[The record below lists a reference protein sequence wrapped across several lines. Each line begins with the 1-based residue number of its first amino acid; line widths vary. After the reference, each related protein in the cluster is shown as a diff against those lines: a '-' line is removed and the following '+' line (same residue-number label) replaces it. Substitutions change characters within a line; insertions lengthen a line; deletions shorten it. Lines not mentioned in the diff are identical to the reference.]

1 VLNNRSVSLLSSNQV
16 RASFAFMVVLL
27 IGGLS
32 GCASSTTG
40 NSAVQITP
48 NSALLSLGQKF
59 QFNAISSVSTSNNF
73 LWEVNGVVG
82 GSASTGTITSDGVYT
97 APNSSTNQPV
107 SIGIQ
112 QQGSTASV
120 SFYDPNH
127 PTPGTVAATQ
137 NPLVAAYTVVVP
149 DGGSAQVQ
157 FGTDTSYG
165 LNTSSVSPTTGGT
178 ETIYVAGMRASTT
191 YHMQAITN
199 LADGTQV
206 KDADHTF
213 QTGAIPAAQLPNITT
228 QLTGAGTP
236 SPGVELMGLVPNAT
250 SINQLA
256 ALATDLSGNVIWYYA
271 MPTGA
276 YPEPIKL
283 LPNGHMLM
291 LALGGTAC
299 GQGSAPNAT
308 CTLDDAREI
317 DLAGNIINDVTVN
330 EVNQSLPHIA
340 DFQITQF
347 THDVLELPNGHLI
360 ILCIV
365 PRIVN
370 GVTGIPD
377 GTIITGDAV
386 VDWDPQANQVVWAWS
401 VYDHLSYS
409 HAPYG
414 LSDWT
419 HSNALYYSQDDGNL
433 LLSLRNQ
440 NWILKLNYQD
450 GAGDGSILW
459 HFGPDG
465 DFTLPNGQAPIEWN
479 YGQHGVTIQSPNT
492 SGIFS
497 LMFFNNGTGR
507 LVDANND
514 VCGTTG
520 QIACY
525 SSVPIFQVN
534 EYTKTASVLWEDK
547 LAPAYSICCG
557 DALILPTGNVE
568 FDVAYDVNT
577 PNVSYVEEVTQ
588 TQSPELIWRMNITNQ
603 LAYRAFRISSLY
615 PGVTW
620 PSNAQPNS
628 AVPNSTPKTY
638 H

>member
-1 VLNNRSVSLLSSNQV
+1 MFNSRCVLF
-16 RASFAFMVVLL
+16 SFANLILASSAFVVFVL

-40 NSAVQITP
+40 NSVVQITP
-48 NSALLSLGQKF
+48 NSAVLSLGQKF
-59 QFNAISSVSTSNNF
+59 QFNAISSVATSNNF
-73 LWEVNGVVG
+73 LWEVSGVVG
-82 GSASTGTITSDGVYT
+82 GSASTGTITPDGMYT

-107 SIGIQ
+107 SIGIHN
-112 QQGSTASV
+112 QGSTASV

-137 NPLVAAYTVVVP
+137 NPLVAAYTVVIP
-149 DGGSAQVQ
+149 NGASAQVQ
-157 FGTDTSYG
+157 FGKDTSYG
-165 LNTSSVSPTTGGT
+165 LNTWAVTPPTGGT
-178 ETIYVAGMRASTT
+178 QTILVAGMRASTT
-191 YHMQAITN
+191 YHMQATTT
-199 LADGTQV
+199 LANGTQV
-206 KDADHTF
+206 KDADHAF

-228 QLTGAGTP
+228 ELTGAGTP

-291 LALGGTAC
+291 LALGGSAC

-308 CTLDDAREI
+308 CSLDDAREI
-317 DLAGNIINDVTVN
+317 DLAGNIINDVTVSQ
-330 EVNQSLPHIA
+330 VNQSLSNIA

-347 THDVLELPNGHLI
+347 THDILELPNGHLI

-365 PRIVN
+365 PKIVN
-370 GVTGIPD
+370 GVTGIPN
-377 GTIITGDAV
+377 GTIITGNAV
-386 VDWDPQANQVVWAWS
+386 VDWDPTASAVVWAWS

-414 LSDWT
+414 INDWT
-419 HSNALYYSQDDGNL
+419 HGNALFYSTDDGNI

-450 GAGDGSILW
+450 GSGDGSILW
-459 HFGPDG
+459 HFGPGG

-479 YGQHGVTIQSPNT
+479 YGQHYVTIQSPNT

-497 LMFFNNGTGR
+497 LMFFNNGDSR
-507 LVDANND
+507 LLDANND

-588 TQSPELIWRMNITNQ
+588 TQSPELLWRMNITNQ
-603 LAYRAFRISSLY
+603 LAYRAYRIPSLY

-620 PSNAQPNS
+620 PSNSGPNS
-628 AVPNSTPKTY
+628 DVPDSTPKTS